1 MPPVDPG
8 RQRTGLRRRMRP
20 RGAASAHGELGP
32 AVSHDLDTMREQL
45 RLFESMGYKASAK
58 ALRHKIRAL
67 ERGIDP
73 DAPKIDTRD
82 RRPRKRV
89 TWSRPARRQGYF
101 FVRLTCGHLID
112 AKGVPDRDGFKRAP
126 HTAICPTCNPSP

>member
-1 MPPVDPG
+1 MN
-8 RQRTGLRRRMRP
+8 
-20 RGAASAHGELGP
+20 
-32 AVSHDLDTMREQL
+32 HDLDAMREQL

-89 TWSRPARRQGYF
+89 TWSRPARRKGYF

-112 AKGVPDRDGFKRAP
+112 AKGVPSKQTAFPRAP
-126 HTAICPTCNPSP
+126 YTAICPICNPSP